1 MLAGWHCPY
10 VRRVAIGSQ
19 EVEHLARF
27 RPGRTMG
34 KRKHVSRKEQRKLK
48 RVKQKEDKHAHFVEQ
63 HTRQRRETDQTSM
76 MAPPE
81 HKAGRTAQPNKKQKK
96 KRKETATRARFSSEE
111 ELDPDDEEIAY
122 LEKQLGIKKNP
133 DKIKAVQREM
143 VQEDGYDSDFVGWFE
158 DHYYYISGL
167 LQPEL
172 YTTFLAS
179 IMFFHSIAKAQ
190 HREQGKHLST
200 IIGGIYLLSLQL
212 DSIYTTQRDNTV
224 R

>member
-1 MLAGWHCPY
+1 M
-10 VRRVAIGSQ
+10 
-19 EVEHLARF
+19 
-27 RPGRTMG
+27 
-34 KRKHVSRKEQRKLK
+34 
-48 RVKQKEDKHAHFVEQ
+48 
-63 HTRQRRETDQTSM
+63 
-76 MAPPE
+76 
-81 HKAGRTAQPNKKQKK
+81 PNPLLCD
-96 KRKETATRARFSSEE
+96 F
-111 ELDPDDEEIAY
+111 LFPDIALIIVY
-122 LEKQLGIKKNP
+122 I
-133 DKIKAVQREM
+133 
-143 VQEDGYDSDFVGWFE
+143 
-158 DHYYYISGL
+158 HISGL

>member
-1 MLAGWHCPY
+1 MQFVQMAKKIL
-10 VRRVAIGSQ
+10 RND
-19 EVEHLARF
+19 
-27 RPGRTMG
+27 
-34 KRKHVSRKEQRKLK
+34 RKY
-48 RVKQKEDKHAHFVEQ
+48 
-63 HTRQRRETDQTSM
+63 
-76 MAPPE
+76 
-81 HKAGRTAQPNKKQKK
+81 N
-96 KRKETATRARFSSEE
+96 
-111 ELDPDDEEIAY
+111 
-122 LEKQLGIKKNP
+122 
-133 DKIKAVQREM
+133 
-143 VQEDGYDSDFVGWFE
+143 
-158 DHYYYISGL
+158 YISGL

>member
-1 MLAGWHCPY
+1 MN
-10 VRRVAIGSQ
+10 S
-19 EVEHLARF
+19 
-27 RPGRTMG
+27 T
-34 KRKHVSRKEQRKLK
+34 
-48 RVKQKEDKHAHFVEQ
+48 
-63 HTRQRRETDQTSM
+63 
-76 MAPPE
+76 
-81 HKAGRTAQPNKKQKK
+81 
-96 KRKETATRARFSSEE
+96 
-111 ELDPDDEEIAY
+111 Y
-122 LEKQLGIKKNP
+122 LESDPFIAKYNI
-133 DKIKAVQREM
+133 V
-143 VQEDGYDSDFVGWFE
+143 YDVWCVTTQTDC
-158 DHYYYISGL
+158 YISGL